1 MCDTYV
7 CLGTYSQ
14 DGSVIFGKNSNR
26 LRNEAQLITHKPRT
40 RHSKGEQVKCT
51 HISIPQITET
61 AEILM
66 SQPYWIFGC
75 EMGCNEYNVA
85 IGNEA
90 IPTTEPVKETGLLGM
105 DLIRL
110 GLERG
115 KSAKDALKI
124 IIDLLERYGQGGIHT
139 LKGGKNNNSFIIADP
154 QEAYVLEAAG
164 EWWIV
169 ESVKNYRSIS
179 NRISIRGKGDLR
191 KEGIV
196 EYAIEN
202 GYCKDDDDFDF
213 KMTFSSVP
221 LPEKWPLNSREGC
234 SLNQLSVNKSKITPA
249 LMMEFLRE
257 HKVGICLHGRSDR
270 SVGSQIS
277 HLRNNQKSLHW
288 FTGSTIPCLSIF
300 KPYVFPYE
308 GKNIIEPGPY
318 TEINPDWYWTSHDK
332 YIKTN
337 VKKPKEDKPE
347 RNLYYKELRSVET
360 KILERVDTIISN
372 NNISNNEFNTLLV
385 EVNNYAWEQAEE
397 LIR

>member
-1 MCDTYV
+1 V
-7 CLGTYSQ
+7 SLGTYSK
-14 DGSVIFGKNSNR
+14 DGSVIFGKNSDR
-26 LRNEAQLITHKPRT
+26 TGNEAQLITHKPRT
-40 RHSKGEQVKCT
+40 RYSIGEQVKCT
-51 HISIPQITET
+51 HITIPQITET

-90 IPTTEPVKETGLLGM
+90 IPSTEQVRETGLLGM

-115 KSAKDALKI
+115 KSAKDTLKI
-124 IIDLLERYGQGGIHT
+124 IIDLLEKYGQGGIHT
-139 LKGGKNNNSFIIADP
+139 LKGMKNNNSFIIADP

-169 ESVKNYRSIS
+169 ERVEGYRSIS

-191 KEGIV
+191 KEGII

-221 LPEKWPLNSREGC
+221 LPEKWPLDSREGC
-234 SLNQLSVNKSKITPA
+234 SLNQLSTNKGRITPA

-257 HKVGICLHGRSDR
+257 HEVGICLHGRSDR
-270 SVGSQIS
+270 SVGSQVS
-277 HLRNNQKSLHW
+277 HLLKDQKSVHW

-300 KPYVFPYE
+300 KPYIFPYS
-308 GKNIIEPGPY
+308 GKSTLEPGPY
-318 TEINPDWYWTSHDK
+318 TDINPEWYWVRHDNYVK
-332 YIKTN
+332 SY
-337 VKKPKEDKPE
+337 VKKPKIVNPE
-347 RNLYYKELRSVET
+347 RSLYYEKLKAVET
-360 KILERVDTIISN
+360 EIVKRVDNIFSN
-372 NNISNNEFNTLLV
+372 VQSKTEIDTMLSKINDYS
-385 EVNNYAWEQAEE
+385 WEQAEE
-397 LIR
+397 LIK